1 MTADAVPGA
10 SLRILSHPVAGR
22 VPPLVPR
29 AGGFDASLRA
39 ACAPGEAADRL
50 AEPDA
55 LAVTTGQQPGLFG
68 GPMYVVHKALAA
80 RALARELERA
90 WGRPVVPVFWLAG
103 DDHDWAEATR
113 TAWWTRKG
121 EVVEWALPA
130 RDDGAPQRP
139 MSAEPLPDQ
148 VRLAR
153 DRLADDLPEGPDR
166 DRTLDWI
173 DRHWRPGVSVQAA
186 YLAGL
191 GELLAPL
198 GVCCL
203 DATAPALKHAAV
215 PLIRAALEDASRLD
229 ATIAAAGDVG
239 TGIAA
244 GEGATL
250 VFVEASAGRDRLI
263 TDGEGF
269 RTRRGGE
276 SWSRQEL
283 FALLDR
289 APQRFSANVLLRP
302 VLEASLLPT
311 VAYVA
316 GPGEYRYLTRQ
327 AALLY
332 PPLGVTPQAPV
343 PRWGG
348 TVVDAVSERLLR
360 RLELDAGQVLHDD
373 GTLGREVLRRDLAP
387 RIPGALADLRAAIDQ
402 AAIELDRL
410 GKSIDPVLERAIET
424 RRHRLLHV
432 AGDLERLME
441 RHLRKRDDIAYA
453 QYRRVRRRLR
463 PLDESQERLIGVAAA
478 LGMWGDRWLDAV
490 AAAAREW
497 ASDVVGRI
505 AGAARN

>member
-1 MTADAVPGA
+1 MTADAGPAA

-22 VPPLVPR
+22 VPPLGR
-29 AGGFDASLRA
+29 RDGAIDASLLA
-39 ACAPGEAADRL
+39 AFAPGGAAERL
-50 AEPDA
+50 AVPEA

-103 DDHDWAEATR
+103 DDHDWTEATR
-113 TAWWTRKG
+113 TAWWTREG
-121 EVVEWALPA
+121 EVVEWALPR
-130 RDDGAPQRP
+130 RDDAAPQRP
-139 MSAEPLPDQ
+139 MSAEVLPDD

-153 DRLADDLPEGPDR
+153 ERLADDLPEGADR
-166 DRTLDWI
+166 ERTLDWI
-173 DRHWRPGVSVQAA
+173 DRHWRPGVTVQAA

-198 GVCCL
+198 GVACL
-203 DATAPALKHAAV
+203 DATAPALKRAAA
-215 PLIRAALEDASRLD
+215 PLIRAALEHALRLD

-250 VFVEASAGRDRLI
+250 VFIEASAGRDRLI
-263 TDGEGF
+263 ADGDGF
-269 RTRRGGE
+269 RARRGGE
-276 SWSRQEL
+276 SWSRAEL
-283 FALLDR
+283 LSLLDR
-289 APQRFSANVLLRP
+289 EPQRFSANVLLRP

-327 AALLY
+327 AAPLY
-332 PPLGVTPQAPV
+332 PELGVAPQAPV

-348 TVVDAVSERLLR
+348 TVIDAVSERLLR
-360 RLELDAGQVLHDD
+360 RLELDADQVLHDD
-373 GTLGREVLRRDLAP
+373 GTLGREVLRRDVAP

-410 GKSIDPVLERAIET
+410 GKSIDPVLARAIET
-424 RRHRLLHV
+424 RRHRMLHV

-453 QYRRVRRRLR
+453 QYRRLRRRLR
-463 PLDESQERLIGVAAA
+463 PLDQSQERLIGVAAA
-478 LGMWGDRWLDAV
+478 LGMWGDRWLDAAT
-490 AAAAREW
+490 AAADEW
-497 ASDVVGRI
+497 AADVVGR
-505 AGAARN
+505 AAVATGS